1 MDVYKKMDTN
11 YTNDLYEKESEVKKV
26 LYLFVKN
33 HCEQVIN
40 ESLAHLKS
48 QNSPSV
54 KKTTLASRQGLS
66 DTIRSV
72 GNKLPIPQ
80 QVKRRAFRVY
90 RKTFD
95 ENLLD
100 KITDYYAVYRIV
112 EHKLKKLGER
122 R

>member
-11 YTNDLYEKESEVKKV
+11 YTNDSEVKKA

-40 ESLAHLKS
+40 VSLAHLKS
-48 QNSPSV
+48 QSSPTS
-54 KKTTLASRQGLS
+54 KTTLASRLGLT

-72 GNKLPIPQ
+72 GEKLPIPQ
-80 QVKRRAFRVY
+80 QVKRRAFTVY

-100 KITDYYAVYRIV
+100 KIADYYAVYRIV
-112 EHKLKKLGER
+112 EHRLKKLEER